1 MSTIES
7 ARFPKYGCRQCGS
20 VTIRGSYDEF
30 PVFEAKGDAIVF
42 LHTDRDLLIPLKLTC
57 FECGTR
63 LEVDDIGDI
72 EII

>member
-30 PVFEAKGDAIVF
+30 PVFEAKGDAICF
-42 LHTDRDLLIPLKLTC
+42 LRTDRDLLIPLELTC
-57 FECGTR
+57 FECGR
-63 LEVDDIGDI
+63 KLEVDDIGDI